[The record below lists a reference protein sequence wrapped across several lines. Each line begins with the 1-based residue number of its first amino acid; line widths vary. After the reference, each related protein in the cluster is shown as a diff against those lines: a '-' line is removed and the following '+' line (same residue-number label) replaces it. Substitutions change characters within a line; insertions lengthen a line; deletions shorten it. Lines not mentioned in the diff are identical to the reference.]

1 MIAEACYDPMLQSQK
16 NLWGKHFQGC
26 LSIRWMML
34 KKENIDVTCQK
45 QKKTT
50 IRKTEDLVNKPVV
63 DKMK

>member
-1 MIAEACYDPMLQSQK
+1 
-16 NLWGKHFQGC
+16 
-26 LSIRWMML
+26 MML